1 MSIRGTQI
9 GAIVR
14 RDGVLLLSYK
24 FSLVLRLMQSAF
36 AVLTL
41 YFLSKLVES
50 PAALAPYGGNY
61 LGFAVIGMVLVLISS
76 LGLGTFTTKLSTEQQ
91 TGSLET
97 LLVSPVGLPTL
108 LLGMCLIPV
117 LMTLVDAAVLLG
129 GAEALGADLVLSG
142 LWFAVPVLA
151 LTLLTF
157 GAIGLL
163 SAGFIVLTK
172 RGDPSRSSPGRS
184 RACWPGR
191 CSRWPSCPGRCR
203 RWPSFCRPTT
213 GSRGCGRRCWPVP
226 ASTRSRGRCS
236 C

>member
-1 MSIRGTQI
+1 
-9 GAIVR
+9 
-14 RDGVLLLSYK
+14 
-24 FSLVLRLMQSAF
+24 
-36 AVLTL
+36 
-41 YFLSKLVES
+41 
-50 PAALAPYGGNY
+50 
-61 LGFAVIGMVLVLISS
+61 MVLVLISS

-163 SAGFIVLTK
+163 SAGFIVLTNGRPR
-172 RGDPSRSSPGRS
+172 RGHRRAGLEPAGRVAVPG
-184 RACWPGR
+184 GR
-191 CSRWPSCPGRCR
+191 PARGAADAGQA
-203 RWPSFCRPTT
+203 FAAYY
-213 GSRGCGRRCWPVP
+213 GLRGCGRRCWPVP